1 METSTDTSLCLTCN
15 KHSAKYYCTGCKKYF
30 CPKDFRQHEQ
40 QLAIKFDDEIIRS
53 HDELLDQIHK
63 LDKSNHFSL
72 DIFGRIEQ
80 WKKTTISKV
89 EKAAEKAQ
97 HELSKLIDEQ
107 KIAITKQ
114 LEPITQEIRSRRE
127 EENFVEND
135 IDRLRRKINALDQTL
150 KQFVRND
157 LTKSII
163 INNDQMN
170 WNRLIYIRGM
180 KGEKQNCDVTVAGGN
195 GEGNAMNQLKTP
207 WGLCVDDEQT
217 VYIADCSN
225 HRIIEWK
232 YGATAGEVMAGGNEQ
247 GN

>member
-1 METSTDTSLCLTCN
+1 METSTDSSLCLTCN

-63 LDKSNHFSL
+63 LDESNHFSL

-180 KGEKQNCDVTVAGGN
+180 KGEKQNCEYV
-195 GEGNAMNQLKTP
+195 
-207 WGLCVDDEQT
+207 
-217 VYIADCSN
+217 
-225 HRIIEWK
+225 
-232 YGATAGEVMAGGNEQ
+232 
-247 GN
+247 